1 MMLINEFL
9 HLSLYSVNMIK
20 LLQEG
25 TYSLLET
32 KGQTKILTLDKKQV
46 FAWVHAKD
54 IGEILVTSHKLHK
67 SDHML
72 AIGKYRIYEIDNE
85 PNLTDLIHLE
95 LLLGDGTWQGYLL
108 LTGLP
113 SDKDKRTRIIPTDEI
128 ITKAIL

>member
-1 MMLINEFL
+1 MLINEFL